1 MYKNVMNRKMT
12 AVAVLVLLAVL
23 SPTVSAT
30 PLDGFDGVDQQT
42 TAAALPG
49 LAINAMVFMAVGRT
63 KKAVVQQTKA
73 MLQEQ
78 ANVLGIRTTSS
89 MTKSQLETAIA
100 EHTAAMEAI
109 PPTGS
114 GQVRRFDARDDI
126 NLPFQRAVEI
136 RGKVQSVGHPNNGG
150 IKIID
155 DEGTVHEARYNNWTA
170 LGQALERGLDG
181 FYYST
186 WTPGGGKKAAVDT
199 QNKML
204 QQANAIPMDKRPTVR
219 FVVITHNGAESPLP
233 HPILYSV
240 VTDTYTSI
248 ASEDIY
254 NRLIDVLPPEQYQYR
269 LTGNDGVHAGA
280 LQITQRDSDS
290 AGIFNWTINIDCGK
304 FNGMN
309 SIKVSGGMRV
319 LFCSNQI
326 SLDVMS
332 AARDLNLTI
341 DVGQS
346 NSLTRRHAGDLDSI
360 IDEIV
365 SVAGYS
371 SGNGASDMVTAAMGT
386 DLSEEEFCDVLDYYT
401 DVKGLSSKV
410 RDLAFDAWDNH
421 NQTQIPETL
430 YGAIMA
436 ITYAGT
442 HTREMKDGV
451 SRKLQVMGGELM
463 AIAPHFD
470 ALLPTIVE
478 KAAEARTKVETKA
491 KTSKPWAVAGAEG
504 LIKNRDGSVMG
515 FKTIDHANNW
525 ISVNQPKDAPF
536 QMTAQ
541 VWGILPPE
549 PVAEEPSTDPIM
561 GNADLA

>member
-1 MYKNVMNRKMT
+1 MNRMMT
-12 AVAVLVLLAVL
+12 AIAICMMIAVL
-23 SPTVSAT
+23 SPTVTADS
-30 PLDGFDGVDQQT
+30 PDGFDGVDQRT

-49 LAINAMVFMAVGRT
+49 LAINAMAFVMVGMT
-63 KKAVVQQTKA
+63 KKAVVVQTKA
-73 MLQEQ
+73 MLVER
-78 ANVLGIRTTSS
+78 ANTLGIRTTSS
-89 MTKSQLETAIA
+89 MTKLQLEEAIA
-100 EHTAAMEAI
+100 EQMLSMESI

-114 GQVRRFDARDDI
+114 GKVRRFDARDDI
-126 NLPFQRAVEI
+126 QLPFQRAVEI
-136 RGKVQSVGHPNNGG
+136 RGKVKSVGHPNNGG
-150 IKIID
+150 ITIID
-155 DEGTVHEARYNNWTA
+155 DEGVETVCSYNNWTA

-199 QNKML
+199 QNQML
-204 QQANAIPMDKRPTVR
+204 QQANAIPMEERPTVR
-219 FVVITHNGAESPLP
+219 FVVITHRSESALLDRPV
-233 HPILYSV
+233 LYSV

-254 NRLIDVLPPEQYQYR
+254 NRLIDILPPEDYQYQLR
-269 LTGNDGVHAGA
+269 GNDGVHAGSMK
-280 LQITQRDSDS
+280 ITQRASDS

-319 LFCSNQI
+319 LFCANQI

-332 AARDLNLTI
+332 AARDLNIQI

-346 NSLTRRHAGDLDSI
+346 QNMTRRHAGDLDGI

-371 SGNGASDMVTAAMGT
+371 SQGTSDDMVSSCMKA
-386 DLSEEEFCDVLDYYT
+386 DVSEEEFCDIVDYYT
-401 DVKGLSSKV
+401 EAKGLSSKV
-410 RDLAFDAWDNH
+410 RDLIYDAWDNPA
-421 NQTQIPETL
+421 TVQIPETL
-430 YGAIMA
+430 YGVVMA
-436 ITYAGT
+436 VTYAGT
-442 HTREMKDGV
+442 HTRDMKDGV

-470 ALLPTIVE
+470 ALLPAIVE
-478 KAAEARTKVETKA
+478 KAAEARVKVETKA
-491 KTSKPWAVAGAEG
+491 KTSKPWAVTGAEG
-504 LIKNRDGSVMG
+504 LLRNRDGSVMG
-515 FKTIDHANNW
+515 FKTIDHANAW
-525 ISVNQPKDAPF
+525 ITVNQPKDAPF
-536 QMTAQ
+536 KMTAQ

-549 PVAEEPSTDPIM
+549 PVVEDPSTDPIM